1 MPKLLGITGTLG
13 SGKSTV
19 GDILESYGVAVI
31 DSDKIVHELLRQ
43 PGPIREAVLK
53 RFGGTIAN
61 TDGTINRQALGKIVF
76 SDPAARKDL
85 ESIVHPAVRA
95 VSQSC
100 IAEHAG
106 ESVIALL
113 IPLLFEA
120 GMQDMFDQI
129 WCVDTAYDQL
139 LERLQKRSNLS
150 KEEIDRRAGAQLP
163 QKQKNALSHAV
174 IDNSGTIEQTRAQVA
189 KLLEGFENTK

>member
-19 GDILESYGVAVI
+19 GEILESSGITVI
-31 DSDKIVHELLRQ
+31 DSDKIVHGLLKQ
-43 PGPIREAVLK
+43 PGAVRDAVLK
-53 RFGGTIAN
+53 RFGSTIAN
-61 TDGTINRQALGKIVF
+61 PDGTINRQALGKIVF
-76 SDPAARKDL
+76 CDPPARKDL
-85 ESIVHPAVRA
+85 ESIIHPAVRE
-95 VSQSC
+95 VSQAQ
-100 IAEHAG
+100 IAQHAD
-106 ESVIALL
+106 ESLIALL

-150 KEEIDRRAGAQLP
+150 KEQVDQRLDAQMP
-163 QKQKNALSHAV
+163 QQQKNSLAHVV
-174 IDNSGTIEQTRAQVA
+174 INNSGTMEQTRAQVV
-189 KLLEGFENTK
+189 KLLGSLSTM